1 MVRTENKRELIHF
14 DISEKIIGCCFE
26 IMKELGSGFL
36 EKVYK
41 NALFL
46 AMKQKGLNVLTEQAF
61 EVTFRGHKIGRYVA
75 DLIVE
80 NLIVIELK
88 CASTLMSEH
97 QAQVINYLKVSG
109 IPVGLLINFGHQKL
123 EYKRLHHPNS
133 LNEADEL
140 KEKLHSL
147 LQLNKK

>member
-1 MVRTENKRELIHF
+1 MVMTENKRELLHA
-14 DISEKIIGCCFE
+14 DVSEKIIGCCFD

-46 AMKQKGLNVLTEQAF
+46 TMKQKGLNVLTERVF
-61 EVTFRGHKIGRYVA
+61 EVTFRGHKIGRYIA

-80 NLIVIELK
+80 NVIVVELK
-88 CASTLMSEH
+88 CASTLMPEH
-97 QAQVINYLKVSG
+97 QSQVINYLKASG
-109 IPVGLLINFGHQKL
+109 MPVGLLVNFGHQKL

-133 LNEADEL
+133 LVNEMKEEL
-140 KEKLHSL
+140 HRL
-147 LQLNKK
+147 LQLNEK

>member
-1 MVRTENKRELIHF
+1 MKKTFTSDMFAF
-14 DISEKIIGCCFE
+14 DHI
-26 IMKELGSGFL
+26 L
-36 EKVYK
+36 V
-41 NALFL
+41 
-46 AMKQKGLNVLTEQAF
+46 
-61 EVTFRGHKIGRYVA
+61 
-75 DLIVE
+75 
-80 NLIVIELK
+80 ELK
-88 CASTLMSEH
+88 AIEGSLDPH
-97 QAQVINYLKVSG
+97 QAQLINYLKVSG

>member
-1 MVRTENKRELIHF
+1 MDRTENKKELVHS

-36 EKVYK
+36 EKIYK

-46 AMKQKGLNVLTEQAF
+46 AMKDKGLKVLTEQTF
-61 EVTFRGHKIGRYVA
+61 EVMFRNHKIGKYVA

-80 NLIVIELK
+80 DVIVIELK

-97 QAQVINYLKVSG
+97 QAQVINYLKASG
-109 IPVGLLINFGHQKL
+109 LPVGLLINFGHQKL
-123 EYKRLHHPNS
+123 EYKRLHHPNRF
-133 LNEADEL
+133 NEVDEL
-140 KEKLHSL
+140 KEKLRGL
-147 LQLNKK
+147 LQSTEK